1 MRKKMSVI
9 LAIILSLSLSVPAFA
24 EDISQMEEALDKQ
37 EITETQDKGDVLD
50 EEDIPKDELDELA
63 ESEGAEEASEEVTDS
78 KLVEESENR
87 TSEIKE
93 PESSEDFLGT
103 ETIPEEEGIE
113 ERPKIRSK
121 ELSVWTAED
130 FTYTTLTQTLNGCDY
145 TRQFQIKGPA
155 IAGFSKSGEEKLKWN
170 KDLVIPSANDKG
182 EMLVGVAARAFKEK
196 GIESVEFPEGMMV
209 DYDDTVT
216 HVVTRR
222 GNFIID
228 TEAFAKN
235 KLTSVNLPEGV
246 IAVMSAAFRSNQLKK
261 VSLPHT
267 IWWIENSSF
276 AYNELT
282 TVGFPKTCDFQVQ
295 IHAFAFSEN
304 QIRTVRLPDYT
315 EVVQKHAF
323 ILNPGVEACPADA
336 PEDEKTKG
344 GIVYMYTDNAK
355 LANMERI
362 HHIGRSAESQHSWHQ
377 KLVVGSRPVEEGEWS
392 IDDFTVDG
400 TTITGLSES
409 GIKKR
414 KLNKEL
420 ILPDKNKAGQYI
432 TELADTDSITGLF
445 TTEEEK
451 FTGVVLPVAI
461 ERIGNRAFM
470 ESGLT
475 GNIKFPSTL
484 KEVGLAAFQNN
495 SLTSVVLPDSVT
507 TLGGGAFGTNP
518 KLNTVVLSK
527 NLKEIAPG
535 AFGSSDKSH
544 WMENLTQLV
553 IPEGITKIGNNAFAG
568 NNIKKIEI
576 PSTVTEIGEYA
587 FSTKNYLKDECTV
600 ILPEGLKSIG
610 KMAFRNKVIKEV
622 ELPSTVN
629 GLSRDTFL
637 KEYSDGSPAPV
648 TTVYINKA
656 QYKDKSNFPSSDYH
670 VYKIKADPNDTEW
683 DEFDFTYATWKD
695 AQVSEAELTMYSVKD
710 PANKVVLEPYLV
722 TGLSELGALK
732 MEKNKDMV
740 IPKED
745 PDGKAVTGIAPG
757 AFDDSG
763 DKKKYGIE
771 SVKFPENV
779 KAPHDSST
787 KSRDSALTE
796 RGDFIICSNA
806 FSGNQLTMLKLP
818 EGVIRIGEKAFE
830 GNQIISVTVPQ
841 TTWWISDRAF
851 AVNRI
856 VSVDLPQDS
865 DFKMNIGS
873 ESFAGNKIRAV
884 QLPNRIERVEVDA
897 FKDNSGMEEVDSSA
911 PGEWKDSG
919 VVHMY
924 AVPGTEAEDYIGHIG
939 NAGDNQSY
947 IQKLITD
954 KPMPDELKPWGLDDF
969 VFSADGGMVTGLSDR
984 GKVKMVSNPNIVL
997 PDRGADGKAITALGD
1012 ADTGSC
1018 GLFGSVEYKL
1028 ESVYFPESL
1037 ERIGNNA
1044 FRDCGLESIRFPKTL
1059 TAIGEYAFAKNN
1071 LTKIILPDHVT
1082 EVGTGAFS
1090 LNSNLERVKISKGMT
1105 TIPVSFAENSGT
1117 ADGKIL
1123 ELVIYEGITSIG
1135 DNAFKGSRLSN
1146 IELPASVKTI
1156 GSYAFAQVQGKGIP
1170 VKIVLSEGL
1179 EAISKCAF
1187 EYAGVT
1193 ELNLPST
1200 LTALDNDAFK
1210 DCVSGGKVK
1219 LYTSNPEHV
1228 AKFNTSK
1235 YHEVVFKYLLGSGW
1249 SEDDFTYNGT
1259 AVTGWS
1265 EKGNKTRLENKK
1277 LKIPDRNPETGEVIT
1292 EIGESAFKIPDDEV
1306 NQLKDSVESPNGMT
1320 EVVIPETV
1328 TKIGEKAFEYNSL
1341 ENVDFPKTLKEIG
1354 GSSFHGNKLKEAI
1367 IPGGVSSIG
1376 SGAFSENN
1384 ITKIV
1389 FPPNLTKLEAGVF
1402 SMNIRL
1408 EQINLPE
1415 RLTEIGAMAFAGAR
1429 LTSLTIPKSVS
1440 KIGRKAFHLHHLKEL
1455 TIPGN
1460 VKEIGESA
1468 FEGTFKAITLEKLV
1482 LEEGVETIGDRAFKE
1497 GYLKSVNIPNSL
1509 KSLAS
1514 NAFENNSGTNND
1526 HIVVCYTKNKEHLK
1540 WPKASTYRI
1549 VLKEDEGVT
1558 PPPVVPQPQ
1567 KVRVNKIKLTGI
1579 SKKIAAGKKITL
1591 KATVYPA
1598 NASNKKV
1605 TWKSSNTKV
1614 ATVSSKGVVT
1624 MKKKSGGKK
1633 VKITAIAADG
1643 SGVKATYMIT
1653 AMKGVVKK
1661 VTISGKKTVK
1671 AGKSLKLKAKVTASR
1686 KANKKVTWTS
1696 SNTKYAKVSAS
1707 GKVKTYKA
1715 GKGKKVKITV
1725 KATDGS
1731 GKKKTVT
1738 IKIK

>member
-1 MRKKMSVI
+1 MRRKMSVV
-9 LAIILSLSLSVPAFA
+9 LAIILSLALSIPSFA
-24 EDISQMEEALDKQ
+24 GDISQMEESLDKH
-37 EITETQDKGDVLD
+37 EITETQDKEDVAGK
-50 EEDIPKDELDELA
+50 EDISKDELS
-63 ESEGAEEASEEVTDS
+63 ESEEAEENSKEITDS
-78 KLVEESENR
+78 KPVDENENGISEINEPESTEELPGTHNTLKEGKIEESEKKQSR
-87 TSEIKE
+87 
-93 PESSEDFLGT
+93 ESS
-103 ETIPEEEGIE
+103 
-113 ERPKIRSK
+113 
-121 ELSVWTAED
+121 VWSEED

-145 TRQFQIKGPA
+145 TRQFQIKGSA
-155 IAGFSKSGEEKLKWN
+155 IAGFSESGEAKLKVN
-170 KDLVIPSANDKG
+170 KDLVIPSVNDKG
-182 EMLVGVAARAFKEK
+182 EKLVGIAQGAFKAK
-196 GIESVEFPEGMMV
+196 GLESVQFPEGMMV

-222 GNFIID
+222 GNFIIG
-228 TEAFAKN
+228 TEAFAN
-235 KLTSVNLPEGV
+235 NNLTIVMLPEGV
-246 IAVMSAAFRSNQLKK
+246 IAVMPAAFRSNEIKK
-261 VSLPHT
+261 LSLPHT
-267 IWWIENSSF
+267 IWWIENSCF
-276 AYNELT
+276 AKNKLT

-295 IHAFAFSEN
+295 IHALAFSYN
-304 QIRTVRLPDYT
+304 NIKSVRLPDYT
-315 EVVQKHAF
+315 EVVHKHSF
-323 ILNPGVEACPADA
+323 LWNPGVEDCPSDA
-336 PEDEKTKG
+336 PEKEKEMG

-377 KLVVGSRPVEEGEWS
+377 KLVVGSRPAEEGEWS

-420 ILPDKNKAGQYI
+420 LLPDKNKSGQYI

-484 KEVGLAAFQNN
+484 KEIALAAFQNN

-507 TLGGGAFGTNP
+507 SLGGGAFGSNP
-518 KLNTVVLSK
+518 KLNTIVLSK
-527 NLKEIAPG
+527 NLTEIASG
-535 AFGSSDKSH
+535 AFGSSDRLY

-600 ILPEGLKSIG
+600 VLPEGLKTIG
-610 KMAFRNKVIKEV
+610 KMAFRNKAIKEIV
-622 ELPSTVN
+622 IPSSV
-629 GLSRDTFL
+629 GRLAPDTFL
-637 KEYSDGSPAPV
+637 KQYSDGNLATV
-648 TTVYINKA
+648 TTAYISKA
-656 QYKDKSNFPSSDYH
+656 QYKDKSNFPVSDYH
-670 VYKIKADPNDTEW
+670 VYKIKTDPNDTQW

-695 AQVSEAELTMYSVKD
+695 AQVSESELTMYSVKD
-710 PANKVVLEPYLV
+710 TENKIVLNPYLV
-722 TGLSELGALK
+722 TGLSELGEVK
-732 MEKNKDMV
+732 IEKNKDMV

-757 AFDDSG
+757 AFNDST

-771 SVKFPENV
+771 SVIFPENV
-779 KAPHDSST
+779 KVPYDGSI
-787 KSRDSALTE
+787 KNRDRAVTE

-806 FSGNQLTMLKLP
+806 FSGNRLTMLKLP
-818 EGVIRIGEKAFE
+818 EGVIRIGENAFE
-830 GNQIISVTVPQ
+830 GNQIISVAVPKTV
-841 TTWWISDRAF
+841 WWISDRAF
-851 AVNRI
+851 AANQI

-865 DFKMNIGS
+865 DFRMSIGA

-884 QLPNRIERVEVDA
+884 QLPNKIERVEGDA
-897 FKDNSGMEEVDSSA
+897 FKGNSGMEEVDPSA

-919 VVHMY
+919 VVYMY
-924 AVPGTEAEDYIGHIG
+924 AAPGTEAEDYIGHIG
-939 NAGDNQSY
+939 NTGSSQSY

-954 KPMPDELKPWGLDDF
+954 TPMPEELKPWGLDDF
-969 VFSADGGMVTGLSDR
+969 VFSTDGGTITGLSGK
-984 GKVKMVSNPNIVL
+984 GKVKRASNPNIIL
-997 PDRGADGKAITALGD
+997 PDRGANGKTIVALGD
-1012 ADTGSC
+1012 ADMGSC
-1018 GLFGSVEYKL
+1018 GLFGSVEEKL
-1028 ESVYFPESL
+1028 ESVSFPESL
-1037 ERIGNNA
+1037 ERIGSNA
-1044 FRDCGLESIRFPKTL
+1044 FRDCGLENIRFPKTL
-1059 TAIGEYAFAKNN
+1059 TMIGENAFEQNN
-1071 LTKIILPDHVT
+1071 LTKIILPNHVT
-1082 EVGTGAFS
+1082 TVGAGVFS
-1090 LNSNLERVKISKGMT
+1090 SNALLEKIEISKNMKE
-1105 TIPVSFAENSGT
+1105 IPASFAENSGT
-1117 ADGKIL
+1117 TDGKIL
-1123 ELVIYEGITSIG
+1123 ELVIHEGITSIG
-1135 DNAFKGSRLSN
+1135 DKAFKGGRLNS

-1156 GSYAFAQVQGKGIP
+1156 GSYAFAQTQGKGLP
-1170 VKIVLSEGL
+1170 LKIVLPEGL
-1179 EAISKCAF
+1179 ETIGKCAF
-1187 EYAGVT
+1187 QYAGVT
-1193 ELNLPST
+1193 ELNLPLT
-1200 LTALDNDAFK
+1200 LKALNNDAFK

-1228 AKFNTSK
+1228 AQFNTSD

-1249 SEDDFTYNGT
+1249 SEDDFLYNG
-1259 AVTGWS
+1259 AVITGWS

-1277 LKIPDRNPETGEVIT
+1277 LKIPDRNPETREEIT
-1292 EIGESAFKIPDDEV
+1292 EIAESAFKIPDDEV

-1320 EVVIPETV
+1320 DVVIPESV

-1341 ENVDFPKTLKEIG
+1341 ENVDFPKTLTEIG
-1354 GSSFHGNKLKEAI
+1354 VSAFHGNKLKEAI
-1367 IPGGVSSIG
+1367 IPDSVTSIG

-1384 ITKIV
+1384 ITQII
-1389 FPPNLTKLEAGVF
+1389 FPKNLTKLEAGVF

-1408 EQINLPE
+1408 EQITLPGH
-1415 RLTEIGAMAFAGAR
+1415 LTEIGAMAFAGAR
-1429 LTSLTIPKSVS
+1429 LTSLTIPKSVT

-1460 VKEIGESA
+1460 VKEIGASA
-1468 FEGTFKAITLEKLV
+1468 FEGTFKAITLKKLI

-1497 GYLKSVNIPNSL
+1497 GYLQSVNLPNSL

-1540 WPKASTYRI
+1540 WPEASTYKI
-1549 VLKEDEGVT
+1549 VFQEDKVVT
-1558 PPPVVPQPQ
+1558 PPVVQQ

-1579 SKKIAAGKKITL
+1579 SKKIAAGKKMTL

-1605 TWKSSNTKV
+1605 TWKSSNKKV
-1614 ATVSSKGVVT
+1614 ATVNSKGVVT

-1643 SGVKATYMIT
+1643 SGIKATYTIT
-1653 AMKGVVKK
+1653 SMKGVVKK

-1671 AGKSLKLKAKVTASR
+1671 AGKSLKLKAKVTASK

-1715 GKGKKVKITV
+1715 GKGKKVKITA

-1738 IKIK
+1738 VKIK